1 LKEERIVGSAWFPLG
16 VGWGVEAERV
26 MVECRTER
34 DDQGPT
40 SVTQPHSFA
49 LLNYLKADSVID
61 VASSNSW
68 SFTERVR
75 GCGDDEC
82 LRRRSLEGDVVGED
96 AENGRE
102 QLRRHRDTVNDSEG
116 GSARID
122 LLNLATI
129 PHSSLLTA

>member
-1 LKEERIVGSAWFPLG
+1 MLFCARENGPSCGLKEGGIVGSAWFPLG

-26 MVECRTER
+26 MVECRTQR

-49 LLNYLKADSVID
+49 LLSYLKAGSVID
-61 VASSNSW
+61 VASSTSW

-82 LRRRSLEGDVVGED
+82 LRRRSLEGDVVGET
-96 AENGRE
+96 AENGRDRM
-102 QLRRHRDTVNDSEG
+102 RRHTG
-116 GSARID
+116 T
-122 LLNLATI
+122 LATTVKVAV
-129 PHSSLLTA
+129 LELTY